1 MAFALV
7 IHGGAGAQPGKDYS
21 RQQAHMAQLIAE
33 GQKMLT
39 GGLDAVSVVADVI
52 AELEASGLYVAGKGS
67 APNTRGAFELDASIM
82 DGAGQRAGAVA
93 AIEGIVHPIYAA
105 RAVMEDGRHV
115 LLSGIGARE
124 FAQSQGLGKVVVPDA
139 YYSEHTLHGSADSSS
154 HGTVGAVALD
164 QDGNLAAGTS
174 TGGTFNKMPG
184 RVGDTP
190 LIGAGT
196 WADEFVAVSCTG
208 IGEAF
213 IRTAA
218 AHDVA
223 ARMKYGGR
231 GVGQAAHELL
241 EEVGKCDGDG
251 GLIAIDAKGRIAM
264 PYNSDGMKRA
274 AVSHEMDAVVRVFE
288 PEPLWSE

>member
-1 MAFALV
+1 MTYALV
-7 IHGGAGAQPGKDYS
+7 LHGGAGARPGTDYS
-21 RQQAHMAQLIAE
+21 KQIDHMGRLIAD
-33 GQKMLT
+33 GQKMLAE
-39 GGLDAVSVVADVI
+39 GVDAVSVVAETV

-67 APNTRGAFELDASIM
+67 APNTEGAFELDASIM
-82 DGAGQRAGAVA
+82 DGSDQRAGAVA

-115 LLSGIGARE
+115 MLTSAGARD
-124 FAQSQGLGKVVVPDA
+124 FAAAQGLGKVVVPKV
-139 YYSEHTLHGSADSSS
+139 YYSEHESHGSADAGN

-164 QDGNLAAGTS
+164 LGGRLAAATS

-190 LIGAGT
+190 LIGSGT
-196 WADEFVAVSCTG
+196 WADGIVAVSGTG
-208 IGEAF
+208 VGEAF

-223 ARMKYGGR
+223 ARMRYA
-231 GVGQAAHELL
+231 GQSVAQACD
-241 EEVGKCDGDG
+241 EVLAEIRKCDGDG

-274 AVSHEMDAVVRVFE
+274 AVSSDMDPTVRVFE
-288 PEPLWSE
+288 PEP